1 VNTKELTRILPI
13 DILVWGAEHLR
24 DLPWRRTRNPWF
36 VLVAEV
42 MLQQTQI
49 DRVLSKWPAF
59 LEEFPTVISCAVAPT
74 SEVVKQWEGM
84 GFNRRAV
91 LLHQAAKSIKDN
103 HGGEVPLELDE
114 LLLLPG
120 IGPYTARAILA
131 FAYEQDSAVVD
142 TNVGRVL
149 ARWMGRRLKPAE
161 AQELADRS
169 VPLGEGWAWNQ
180 AVLDFGSM
188 VCRSK
193 NPKCEECPI
202 YSSCAWQGIG
212 VDPAKGS
219 AGVSGTQSKFEG
231 SDRQG
236 RGKLVA
242 ALRKNPIKKSELA
255 EIMGWP
261 LDPQRAERV
270 ASTVISDGLATSK
283 GDTLSLP
290 QI

>member
-1 VNTKELTRILPI
+1 
-13 DILVWGAEHLR
+13 
-24 DLPWRRTRNPWF
+24 

-49 DRVLSKWPAF
+49 DRVLLKWPAF
-59 LEEFPTVISCAVAPT
+59 LEEFPTATSCAVAPT

-120 IGPYTARAILA
+120 VGPYTARAILA

-149 ARWMGRRLKPAE
+149 ARWTGRRLKPAE

-169 VPLGEGWAWNQ
+169 VPLGEGWGWNQ

-193 NPKCEECPI
+193 NPKCEKCPI
-202 YSSCAWQGIG
+202 HSSCSWQGIG

-242 ALRKNPIKKSELA
+242 ALRKKPIKKSELA

-261 LDPQRAERV
+261 LDPKRAERV
-270 ASTVISDGLATSK
+270 ASTVISDGLATSE

-290 QI
+290 QT

>member
-1 VNTKELTRILPI
+1 MSIKKLTRILPI

-49 DRVLSKWPAF
+49 DRVLLKWPEF
-59 LEEFPTVISCAVAPT
+59 LEEFPTVTSCALSPT
-74 SEVVKQWEGM
+74 SEVVKKWAGM

-91 LLHQAAKSIKDN
+91 LLHETAKFIRDN
-103 HGGEVPLELDE
+103 HGGKVPSELGA
-114 LLLLPG
+114 LLSLPG
-120 IGPYTARAILA
+120 VGPYTARAILA
-131 FAYEQDSAVVD
+131 FAFEQDEAVVD

-149 ARWMGRRLKPAE
+149 ARWTGQRLKPAE
-161 AQELADRS
+161 AQELANSS

-180 AVLDFGSM
+180 AVLDLGSM

-193 NPKCEECPI
+193 NPCCEKCPI
-202 YSSCAWQGIG
+202 LSSCSWQGVG

-236 RGKLVA
+236 RGKLVT
-242 ALRKNPIKKSELA
+242 ALRKRSVKKSELA

-261 LDPQRAERV
+261 TDSERAERV
-270 ASTVISDGLATSK
+270 AFTVVSDGLAVFE
-283 GDTLSLP
+283 GDALSLP
-290 QI
+290 QT

>member
-1 VNTKELTRILPI
+1 M
-13 DILVWGAEHLR
+13 VWGAEHLR

-59 LEEFPTVISCAVAPT
+59 LEEFPTATSCALAPT

-103 HGGEVPLELDE
+103 HGGEVPLEIDE

-120 IGPYTARAILA
+120 VGPYTARAILA

-149 ARWMGRRLKPAE
+149 ARWTGHRLKPAE

-202 YSSCAWQGIG
+202 HRSCSWQGIG

-242 ALRKNPIKKSELA
+242 ALRKKPIKKSELA

-261 LDPQRAERV
+261 LDPKRAERV
-270 ASTVISDGLATSK
+270 ASTVISDGLATSE

-290 QI
+290 QT

>member
-1 VNTKELTRILPI
+1 M
-13 DILVWGAEHLR
+13 VWGAEHLR

-49 DRVLSKWPAF
+49 DRVLLKWPAF
-59 LEEFPTVISCAVAPT
+59 LEEFPTATSCALAPT

-103 HGGEVPLELDE
+103 HGGEVPVELDE

-120 IGPYTARAILA
+120 VGPYTARAILA

-149 ARWMGRRLKPAE
+149 ARWTGRRLKSAE

-202 YSSCAWQGIG
+202 HRSCSWQGIG

-219 AGVSGTQSKFEG
+219 AGVSGTQSRFEG

-242 ALRKNPIKKSELA
+242 ALRKKPIKKSELA

-261 LDPQRAERV
+261 LDPKRAERV
-270 ASTVISDGLATSK
+270 ASTVISDGLATSE

-290 QI
+290 QT

>member
-1 VNTKELTRILPI
+1 MSVKDVDRILPI
-13 DILVWGAEHLR
+13 DVLAWGAEYLR

-36 VLVAEV
+36 VMVAEV

-49 DRVLSKWPAF
+49 DRVLKKWPEF
-59 LEEFPTVISCAVAPT
+59 LEEFPTVESCASSSL
-74 SEVVKQWEGM
+74 SEVVKQWAGM

-91 LLHQAAKSIKDN
+91 KLHEAAKRIDEEHNGKIPSTV
-103 HGGEVPLELDE
+103 EELIS
-114 LLLLPG
+114 LPG

-131 FAYEQDSAVVD
+131 FAFEQDEAVVD

-149 ARWMGRRLKPAE
+149 ARWTGQRLKPME
-161 AQELADRS
+161 AQELANRS

-180 AVLDFGSM
+180 AVLDLGSLI
-188 VCRSK
+188 CKSK
-193 NPKCEECPI
+193 NPACEKCPI
-202 YSSCAWQGIG
+202 RTSCSWKGVG

-242 ALRKNPIKKSELA
+242 ALRTKSVSKKELA
-255 EIMGWP
+255 EVMGWP
-261 LDPQRAERV
+261 TDPERAERV
-270 ASTVISDGLATSK
+270 ASTVVSDGLAIYEK
-283 GDTLSLP
+283 DTFSLP
-290 QI
+290 

>member
-1 VNTKELTRILPI
+1 MSIKKLTRILPI

-49 DRVLSKWPAF
+49 DRVLLKWPEF
-59 LEEFPTVISCAVAPT
+59 LEEFPTVTSCALSPT
-74 SEVVKQWEGM
+74 SEVVKKWAGM

-91 LLHQAAKSIKDN
+91 LLHETAKFIRDN
-103 HGGEVPLELDE
+103 HGGKVPSELGA
-114 LLLLPG
+114 LLSLPG
-120 IGPYTARAILA
+120 VGPYTARAILA
-131 FAYEQDSAVVD
+131 FAFEQDEAVVD

-149 ARWMGRRLKPAE
+149 ARWTGQRLKPAE
-161 AQELADRS
+161 AQELANSS

-180 AVLDFGSM
+180 AVLDLGSM

-193 NPKCEECPI
+193 NPCCEKCPI
-202 YSSCAWQGIG
+202 LSSCSWQGVG

-236 RGKLVA
+236 RGKLVT
-242 ALRKNPIKKSELA
+242 ALRKRPVKKSELA

-261 LDPQRAERV
+261 TDSERAERV
-270 ASTVISDGLATSK
+270 AFTVVSDGLAVFE
-283 GDTLSLP
+283 GDALSLP
-290 QI
+290 QT

>member
-1 VNTKELTRILPI
+1 M
-13 DILVWGAEHLR
+13 VWGAEHLR

-59 LEEFPTVISCAVAPT
+59 LEEFPTATSCALAPT

-103 HGGEVPLELDE
+103 HGGEVPLEIDE

-120 IGPYTARAILA
+120 VGPYTARAILA

-149 ARWMGRRLKPAE
+149 ARWTGHRLKPAE

-202 YSSCAWQGIG
+202 HRSCSWQGIG

-219 AGVSGTQSKFEG
+219 AGVSGTQSRFEG

-242 ALRKNPIKKSELA
+242 ALRKKPIKKSELA

-261 LDPQRAERV
+261 LDPKRAERV
-270 ASTVISDGLATSK
+270 ASTVISDGLATSE

-290 QI
+290 QT

>member
-1 VNTKELTRILPI
+1 M
-13 DILVWGAEHLR
+13 VWGAEHLR

-59 LEEFPTVISCAVAPT
+59 LEEFPTATSCALAPT

-103 HGGEVPLELDE
+103 HGGEVPLEIDE

-120 IGPYTARAILA
+120 VGPYTARAILA

-149 ARWMGRRLKPAE
+149 ARWTGHRLKPAE

-193 NPKCEECPI
+193 NPKCGECPI
-202 YSSCAWQGIG
+202 HRSCSWQGIG

-219 AGVSGTQSKFEG
+219 AGVSGTQSRFEG

-242 ALRKNPIKKSELA
+242 ALRKKPIKKSELA

-261 LDPQRAERV
+261 LDPKRAERV
-270 ASTVISDGLATSK
+270 ASTVISDGLATSE

-290 QI
+290 QT

>member
-1 VNTKELTRILPI
+1 VSVKDVDRILPI
-13 DILVWGAEHLR
+13 DVLAWGAEYLR

-36 VLVAEV
+36 VMVAEV

-49 DRVLSKWPAF
+49 DRVLKKWPEF
-59 LEEFPTVISCAVAPT
+59 LEEFPTVESCASSSL
-74 SEVVKQWEGM
+74 SEVVKQWAGM

-91 LLHQAAKSIKDN
+91 KLHEAAKRIDEEHNGKIPSTV
-103 HGGEVPLELDE
+103 EELIS
-114 LLLLPG
+114 LPG

-131 FAYEQDSAVVD
+131 FAFEQDEAVVD

-149 ARWMGRRLKPAE
+149 ARWTGQRLKPME
-161 AQELADRS
+161 AQELANRS

-180 AVLDFGSM
+180 AVLDLGSLI
-188 VCRSK
+188 CKSK
-193 NPKCEECPI
+193 NPACEKCPI
-202 YSSCAWQGIG
+202 RTSCSWKGVG

-242 ALRKNPIKKSELA
+242 ALRTKSVSKKELA
-255 EIMGWP
+255 EVMGWP
-261 LDPQRAERV
+261 TDPERAERV
-270 ASTVISDGLATSK
+270 ASTVVSDGLAIYEK
-283 GDTLSLP
+283 DTFSLP
-290 QI
+290 

>member
-1 VNTKELTRILPI
+1 M
-13 DILVWGAEHLR
+13 VWGAEHLR

-59 LEEFPTVISCAVAPT
+59 LEEFPTATSCALAPT

-103 HGGEVPLELDE
+103 HGGEVPLEIEE

-120 IGPYTARAILA
+120 VGPYTARAILA

-149 ARWMGRRLKPAE
+149 ARWTGHRLKPAE

-202 YSSCAWQGIG
+202 HRSCSWQGIG

-219 AGVSGTQSKFEG
+219 AGVSGTQSRFEG

-242 ALRKNPIKKSELA
+242 ALRKKPIKKSELA

-261 LDPQRAERV
+261 LDPKRAERV
-270 ASTVISDGLATSK
+270 ASTVISDGLAISE

-290 QI
+290 QT

>member
-1 VNTKELTRILPI
+1 
-13 DILVWGAEHLR
+13 
-24 DLPWRRTRNPWF
+24 
-36 VLVAEV
+36 

-49 DRVLSKWPAF
+49 DRVLSKWPVF
-59 LEEFPTVISCAVAPT
+59 LEEFPTATSCAVAPT

-103 HGGEVPLELDE
+103 HDGKVPLELDE

-149 ARWMGRRLKPAE
+149 ARWTGRRLKSAE

-180 AVLDFGSM
+180 AVLDFGSA

-202 YSSCAWQGIG
+202 YSSCSWQGIG
-212 VDPAKGS
+212 IDPAKGS

-242 ALRKNPIKKSELA
+242 ALRKKPIKKSELA

-270 ASTVISDGLATSK
+270 ASTVISDGLATSE
-283 GDTLSLP
+283 GDVLSLP
-290 QI
+290 QT

>member
-1 VNTKELTRILPI
+1 
-13 DILVWGAEHLR
+13 LVWGAEHLR

-59 LEEFPTVISCAVAPT
+59 LEEFPTATSCALAPT

-103 HGGEVPLELDE
+103 HGGEVPLEIDE

-120 IGPYTARAILA
+120 VGPYTARAILA

-149 ARWMGRRLKPAE
+149 ARWTGHRLKPAE

-193 NPKCEECPI
+193 NPKCGECPI
-202 YSSCAWQGIG
+202 HRSCSWQGIG

-219 AGVSGTQSKFEG
+219 AGVSGTQSRFEG

-242 ALRKNPIKKSELA
+242 ALRKKPIKKSELA

-261 LDPQRAERV
+261 LDPKRAERV
-270 ASTVISDGLATSK
+270 ASTVISDGLATSE

-290 QI
+290 QT

>member
-1 VNTKELTRILPI
+1 M
-13 DILVWGAEHLR
+13 VWGAEHLR

-59 LEEFPTVISCAVAPT
+59 LEEFPTATSCALAPT

-103 HGGEVPLELDE
+103 HGGEVPLEIDE

-120 IGPYTARAILA
+120 VGPYTARAILA

-149 ARWMGRRLKPAE
+149 ARWTGHRLKPAE

-169 VPLGEGWAWNQ
+169 VPLGEGGAWNQ

-193 NPKCEECPI
+193 NPKCEKCPI
-202 YSSCAWQGIG
+202 HSSCSWQGIG

-219 AGVSGTQSKFEG
+219 AGVSGTQSRFEG

-242 ALRKNPIKKSELA
+242 ALRKKPIKKSELA

-261 LDPQRAERV
+261 LDPKRAERV
-270 ASTVISDGLATSK
+270 ASTVISDGLATSE

-290 QI
+290 QT

>member
-1 VNTKELTRILPI
+1 M
-13 DILVWGAEHLR
+13 VWGAEHLR

-49 DRVLSKWPAF
+49 DRVLLKWPAF
-59 LEEFPTVISCAVAPT
+59 LEEFPTATSCALAST

-103 HGGEVPLELDE
+103 HGGEVPVELDE

-120 IGPYTARAILA
+120 VGPYTARAILA

-149 ARWMGRRLKPAE
+149 ARWTGRRLKSAE

-202 YSSCAWQGIG
+202 HRSCSWQGIG

-219 AGVSGTQSKFEG
+219 AGVSGTQSRFEG

-242 ALRKNPIKKSELA
+242 ALRKKPIKKSELA

-261 LDPQRAERV
+261 LDPKRAERV
-270 ASTVISDGLATSK
+270 ASTVISDGLATSE

-290 QI
+290 QT